1 MNSGDIIIIIFNR
14 YLFKGLR
21 NNLFRICRLYIIL
34 LYILIFIIIILYYN
48 IKCECVKI
56 SFVYLNDFI
65 VVCIKRI

>member
-1 MNSGDIIIIIFNR
+1 MISGDIIIIIFNR